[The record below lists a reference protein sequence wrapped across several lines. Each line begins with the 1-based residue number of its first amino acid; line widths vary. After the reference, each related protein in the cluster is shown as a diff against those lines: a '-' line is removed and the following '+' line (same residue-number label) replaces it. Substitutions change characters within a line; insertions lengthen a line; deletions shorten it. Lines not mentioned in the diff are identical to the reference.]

1 MKPLGTLFMN
11 NTTPKHIKCVVYYYL
26 VKYIAEVWGGKL
38 DKHFR
43 KVYIYQLVYVYKSM
57 ISFFYLGLYKYK
69 GILSFKKNVPIY
81 IERVVKILQQGLVR
95 DKIRVVLIK
104 SKKMVIEIIITLQ

>member
-1 MKPLGTLFMN
+1 
-11 NTTPKHIKCVVYYYL
+11 
-26 VKYIAEVWGGKL
+26 
-38 DKHFR
+38 
-43 KVYIYQLVYVYKSM
+43 M

-69 GILSFKKNVPIY
+69 GILLFKKNVPIY
-81 IERVVKILQQGLVR
+81 IERVVKILQHGLFR